1 MNHRPTS
8 HARRGTILI
17 VVAGLS
23 ALLATMA
30 LAFLLRMRVDGEESV
45 ELLRMV
51 QVRAVLY
58 AACGY
63 VLEAGRIGWDDP
75 NTTIH
80 EEAYGWIDVRD
91 GFAGPRLKAFT
102 LAQQASILASSDP
115 DAAQPG
121 HEPSYTKQTWGKT
134 APLFPIGTIARF
146 PLGVWKRPPCAISQE
161 QAPNAIKTW
170 VTNPGLPITDPLFGL
185 PLLTKPDPQPAVST
199 FADWVNG
206 DRIGGGAAGAPIL
219 RQESQGLAWFRL
231 YRDSPATFV
240 ITAGAGATQG
250 FSGWP
255 EVTSGPWGDQS
266 GLFGGSEQLFNTLLT
281 TEVRQWFRVEWSAAL
296 SGIRVV
302 QDSGSWGLDKTR
314 GDNYSFQNQFHSQAN
329 ACGTLNW
336 VQRLRQPP
344 ARW

>member
-17 VVAGLS
+17 VVAGIS

-45 ELLRMV
+45 GLLRLV

-58 AACGY
+58 AACDY

-91 GFAGPRLKAFT
+91 GLPGPKLAAGP
-102 LAQQASILASSDP
+102 ASP
-115 DAAQPG
+115 V
-121 HEPSYTKQTWGKT
+121 
-134 APLFPIGTIARF
+134 LFPIGTIARF

-185 PLLTKPDPQPAVST
+185 PLLTRPDPQPV
-199 FADWVNG
+199 FAASGLGTPFASWVRGERVG
-206 DRIGGGAAGAPIL
+206 DSDTGVGVL
-219 RQESQGLAWFRL
+219 RQDSQGLAWFRL
-231 YRDSPATFV
+231 YRDGPATFV

-250 FSGWP
+250 FRDWD
-255 EVTSGPWGDQS
+255 EVANGSWGDQRD
-266 GLFGGSEQLFNTLLT
+266 LFGGSRELFEALLT

-296 SGIRVV
+296 SGIYVLQGESARG
-302 QDSGSWGLDKTR
+302 QRRLDHY
-314 GDNYSFQNQFHSQAN
+314 DIQNQFHSQIN

-344 ARW
+344 VRW

>member
-1 MNHRPTS
+1 MNIPTTLQ
-8 HARRGTILI
+8 RQGTILI

-30 LAFLLRMRVDGEESV
+30 LAFLLRMRSDGEETAG
-45 ELLRMV
+45 LLRMV
-51 QVRAVLY
+51 QVRSVLY
-58 AACGY
+58 AACNY

-75 NTTIH
+75 NTKIH

-91 GFAGPRLKAFT
+91 GFAGPRLRAFT
-102 LAQQASILASSDP
+102 SAEQASILASGD
-115 DAAQPG
+115 
-121 HEPSYTKQTWGKT
+121 TKQTWGRT

-170 VTNPGLPITDPLFGL
+170 VTNPGLPITDPLFGR
-185 PLLTKPDPQPAVST
+185 PLLTKPDPEPVQSANVLPTDPVSVR
-199 FADWVNG
+199 FSDWLRGERVGNS
-206 DRIGGGAAGAPIL
+206 DAGAGVL
-219 RQESQGLAWFRL
+219 RQGSQGLAWFRL

-240 ITAGAGATQG
+240 ITAGAGSTQG
-250 FSGWP
+250 FRDWP

-296 SGIRVV
+296 SGVMV
-302 QDSGSWGLDKTR
+302 GQNWSGR
-314 GDNYSFQNQFHSQAN
+314 GRPLMDNYDFPNQYHGQIN
-329 ACGTLNW
+329 ACGTFNW

-344 ARW
+344 VQW

>member
-75 NTTIH
+75 NTKIH

-91 GFAGPRLKAFT
+91 GLPGPKLAAGP
-102 LAQQASILASSDP
+102 ASP
-115 DAAQPG
+115 V
-121 HEPSYTKQTWGKT
+121 
-134 APLFPIGTIARF
+134 LFPIGTIARF

-302 QDSGSWGLDKTR
+302 QDSESWGLDKTR